1 MQNQKNQ
8 KYLVSKVIVLFAA
21 VFLMFVGVQVFA
33 ADAATNLGSLQAP
46 KQPLTFTSDEEAG
59 KLPSVVQALKVLK
72 ADQNL
77 INILTE
83 ANVDVST
90 DSTDTNSKKVIIK
103 AKAAKSDVVTGELS
117 LNYVVGADKGVAAAT
132 PFYKSWWFLTLL
144 VVTVVAVASGV
155 VFFVKKNKKN

>member
-33 ADAATNLGSLQAP
+33 ADTATNLGSLQAP
-46 KQPLTFTSDEEAG
+46 KQPLTFSSDEEAG

-72 ADQNL
+72 ADQSL

-103 AKAAKSDVVTGELS
+103 AKSTKTDVVTGELS
-117 LNYVVGADKGVAAAT
+117 LNYVVDANKGVAAAT